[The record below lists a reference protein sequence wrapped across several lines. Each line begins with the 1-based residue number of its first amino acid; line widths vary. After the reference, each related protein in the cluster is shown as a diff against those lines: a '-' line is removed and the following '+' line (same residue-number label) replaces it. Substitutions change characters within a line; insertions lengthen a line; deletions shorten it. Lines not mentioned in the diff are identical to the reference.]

1 MTFSP
6 FAFDVSS
13 LCLFNKIRLSIF
25 HQKVHLIRKL
35 AHYNNTCLS
44 TEVVRFASLFFFS
57 FFLSVVFFSFSQR
70 TTEAE
75 VVQVEPQR
83 MCGKKSKED
92 DKRNEKSVNPKIE
105 SAAHSHGPHEPH
117 HRFVVG
123 CCCCKKTI
131 SKQREIGSRMSRT
144 SFSFSIKKENKNIEF
159 FFPSTCAREIR
170 T

>member
-1 MTFSP
+1 MFVDRSC
-6 FAFDVSS
+6 S
-13 LCLFNKIRLSIF
+13 IRLPF
-25 HQKVHLIRKL
+25 
-35 AHYNNTCLS
+35 
-44 TEVVRFASLFFFS
+44 FFLFFSLLFS
-57 FFLSVVFFSFSQR
+57 FHFPSERPKRRWFRLSRKECV
-70 TTEAE
+70 
-75 VVQVEPQR
+75 
-83 MCGKKSKED
+83 GKSKED